1 MHKFHYKMCF
11 SPYSNS
17 IRAKNYKDAWK
28 VLRKTYPEYKN
39 IKKVVQY
46 LCYA

>member
-1 MHKFHYKMCF
+1 MRRFNYKLCF

-17 IRAKNYKDAWK
+17 VRAKNYGHAME
-28 VLRKTYPEYKN
+28 VLKKTYPEYD
-39 IKKVVQY
+39 IKKVIQY